1 MIRNAV
7 RSLLQSPGFTLA
19 AVITLALGIGANTAI
34 FSLMN
39 TLLLRPLPYPNPDRL
54 VLLLDRSP
62 DGSANDLSAAN
73 YQDWRNRS
81 RSFEHIAAF
90 TGASFNLTEGDRP
103 ERISGLRVTPSF
115 LATLGVA
122 PALGGTFGIDE
133 EQPGAAHSVIL
144 SDALWRRLF
153 GSNRNVVGSV
163 IHLDRIACTVAG
175 VMPPGFSFFGNDN
188 ELWAPLALDPSRS
201 DRSYHNLA
209 AIGRLRATVTIE
221 QARAELDAI
230 ARQLAVE
237 FPKTNQGWGASVTAL
252 GEEIV
257 RNIRPAILILT
268 VAVALVLLI
277 ACANVAN
284 LLLAR
289 GSGRRKEFAI
299 RAALGAGRIDIVPR
313 LLVESLLL
321 SAAGGLL
328 GFVLAQW
335 SLASLVALNP
345 GYIPRLDEVHID
357 WQMMAFA
364 AAVSFATGV
373 LFGLAPALQLSKL
386 DINEA
391 LKEGGRDASD
401 SRRAG
406 NARSGLV
413 IAETSLA
420 LVLLVGAGLLIRSFA
435 ALASAGTGFPTA
447 NVLTMNLMIPD
458 NRYSS
463 DEQMANDFERA
474 VAKIQAIPG
483 VASAASATNQPV
495 GGWNQGRAFTI
506 EGREPKSPG
515 EIQGAGYMSVS
526 PGYFQTLGLRIV
538 RGREFTVRDRRG
550 ARDVVIV
557 SESMARRFFPNEDPI
572 GKRIVC
578 ASIQFGKRALGT
590 PAPREIVGI
599 VSDVRHVGH
608 GDETSIE
615 MYVPQMQNTI
625 PFTFFIVRTASDAA
639 GMAPAVARAVNEVW
653 KDVPPAAVKTLDQRL
668 AESFSRPRFQALV
681 FGVFA
686 AIALLLAIV
695 GIYGVM
701 AYSTAQRTQ
710 EIGIRMALGADAWQV
725 LRMILAQGLKLALT
739 GVVIGLGGAYAFTR
753 LMSTLLYG
761 VTPTDATTFAS
772 VSLLIAVTAALA
784 SLAPAWRAAK
794 TDPAAA
800 LRGRL

>member
-1 MIRNAV
+1 
-7 RSLLQSPGFTLA
+7 
-19 AVITLALGIGANTAI
+19 
-34 FSLMN
+34 
-39 TLLLRPLPYPNPDRL
+39 
-54 VLLLDRSP
+54 
-62 DGSANDLSAAN
+62 
-73 YQDWRNRS
+73 
-81 RSFEHIAAF
+81 
-90 TGASFNLTEGDRP
+90 
-103 ERISGLRVTPSF
+103 
-115 LATLGVA
+115 
-122 PALGGTFGIDE
+122 
-133 EQPGAAHSVIL
+133 
-144 SDALWRRLF
+144 
-153 GSNRNVVGSV
+153 
-163 IHLDRIACTVAG
+163 
-175 VMPPGFSFFGNDN
+175 
-188 ELWAPLALDPSRS
+188 
-201 DRSYHNLA
+201 
-209 AIGRLRATVTIE
+209 
-221 QARAELDAI
+221 
-230 ARQLAVE
+230 
-237 FPKTNQGWGASVTAL
+237 
-252 GEEIV
+252 
-257 RNIRPAILILT
+257 
-268 VAVALVLLI
+268 
-277 ACANVAN
+277 
-284 LLLAR
+284 
-289 GSGRRKEFAI
+289 
-299 RAALGAGRIDIVPR
+299 
-313 LLVESLLL
+313 
-321 SAAGGLL
+321 
-328 GFVLAQW
+328 
-335 SLASLVALNP
+335 
-345 GYIPRLDEVHID
+345 
-357 WQMMAFA
+357 
-364 AAVSFATGV
+364 
-373 LFGLAPALQLSKL
+373 
-386 DINEA
+386 
-391 LKEGGRDASD
+391 
-401 SRRAG
+401 
-406 NARSGLV
+406 
-413 IAETSLA
+413 
-420 LVLLVGAGLLIRSFA
+420 
-435 ALASAGTGFPTA
+435 
-447 NVLTMNLMIPD
+447 
-458 NRYSS
+458 
-463 DEQMANDFERA
+463 
-474 VAKIQAIPG
+474 
-483 VASAASATNQPV
+483 
-495 GGWNQGRAFTI
+495 
-506 EGREPKSPG
+506 
-515 EIQGAGYMSVS
+515 MSVS

-550 ARDVVIV
+550 APDVVIV